1 MTTQEL
7 MDRAELKDLAD
18 LYSKVEGKWYIK
30 RRRTTF
36 LISDR
41 HELNG

>member
-1 MTTQEL
+1 MTTQGL
-7 MDRAELKDLAD
+7 MDRAERKDLLN
-18 LYSKVEGKWYIK
+18 LYSKVNRKWYIK

-41 HELNG
+41 HELNS